1 MSLLTSAFFAL
12 SSQNGNFETMTNQ
25 AKASTLF
32 IISLW
37 ILCLGSYAHAGSE
50 GHSSEHDILDFDF
63 MLEHFRPTRKGDI
76 EIAMFKKIQFEAEI
90 SDLPTQRKST
100 YLQKLLA
107 DFTADN
113 PPSISMGM
121 MAKSKKG
128 KTWNLY
134 ILDELVPQAND
145 LLRPGDKVTLY
156 AYHAYTSDYGPGVV
170 VHAFDRHARPTL
182 WQKTKAWFTEITHE
196 NK

>member
-1 MSLLTSAFFAL
+1 MPTPTKALYLLITILSALCITSLV
-12 SSQNGNFETMTNQ
+12 
-25 AKASTLF
+25 
-32 IISLW
+32 
-37 ILCLGSYAHAGSE
+37 HANNDNLND
-50 GHSSEHDILDFDF
+50 EHKSLDFDI

-90 SDLPTQRKST
+90 SALPTQRKSS
-100 YLQKLLA
+100 YLKKLLA
-107 DFTADN
+107 NFVGDN
-113 PPSISMGM
+113 PPSVTMGM

-134 ILDELVPQAND
+134 VLDELVPKANE
-145 LLRPGDKVTLY
+145 LLQPGDKVTLY
-156 AYHAYTSDYGPGVV
+156 VYHAYTSDYGPGFV

-182 WQKTKAWFTEITHE
+182 WRKTKAWFNEVTHE